1 MSNVVINNDRNIQNQ
16 RISNLEQ
23 SRVILPFHIDK
34 TRINKIIS
42 LFSRTKLALYSE
54 PDKLQINSLEY
65 NGVRVKPAIAA
76 IAPASKMTLAKTYI
90 ATIKK
95 DVSEK
100 VGLFYNKVVEVVEPK
115 KEEEIPVFGITQELN
130 LQEAFKLQQ
139 EAIQEA
145 TTEIDLTELN
155 KVLNPENKLPEE
167 EKQVLSNN
175 PLGETVI
182 ENPVNLNAE
191 EIKVNEAAVPNVP
204 QQNTPVAEGTTPVVE
219 QPKTLVKSKKG
230 NVLVIP
236 IIVVWLGLVL
246 FGTIKAVT
254 AILS

>member
-1 MSNVVINNDRNIQNQ
+1 MSNVVINNDKVIQNQ
-16 RISNLEQ
+16 KINSLEQ
-23 SRVILPFHIDK
+23 SRVILPFHVNKNQISKLIDLLSK
-34 TRINKIIS
+34 TKM
-42 LFSRTKLALYSE
+42 TLYSE

-65 NGVRVKPAIAA
+65 NGVRVNPAVAA

-95 DVSEK
+95 SISDTVSS
-100 VGLFYNKVVEVVEPK
+100 FYSKIVEAK
-115 KEEEIPVFGITQELN
+115 KEDVPVFGITQELN
-130 LQEAFKLQQ
+130 LQEAFKVQQ
-139 EAIQEA
+139 EAIEEA

-155 KVLNPENKLPEE
+155 KVLNSEKEMPEA
-167 EKQVLSNN
+167 EKQVLSNS

-191 EIKVNEAAVPNVP
+191 EIKVNETVESTIA
-204 QQNTPVAEGTTPVVE
+204 QQNTPIVE
-219 QPKTLVKSKKG
+219 QTVPEKPKTLAKSKKG

>member
-1 MSNVVINNDRNIQNQ
+1 MSNVVINNDKVIQNQ
-16 RISNLEQ
+16 KINSLEQ
-23 SRVILPFHIDK
+23 NRVILPFHVNKNQISKLIDLLSK
-34 TRINKIIS
+34 TKM
-42 LFSRTKLALYSE
+42 TLYSE

-65 NGVRVKPAIAA
+65 NGVRVNPAVAA

-95 DVSEK
+95 SISDTVSS
-100 VGLFYNKVVEVVEPK
+100 FYSKIVEAK
-115 KEEEIPVFGITQELN
+115 KEDVPVFGITQELN
-130 LQEAFKLQQ
+130 LQEAFKVQQ
-139 EAIQEA
+139 EAIEEA

-155 KVLNPENKLPEE
+155 KVLNSEKEMPEA
-167 EKQVLSNN
+167 EKQVLSNS

-191 EIKVNEAAVPNVP
+191 EIKVNETVESTIA
-204 QQNTPVAEGTTPVVE
+204 QQNTPIVEQKLPE
-219 QPKTLVKSKKG
+219 QPKTLAKSKKG

>member
-1 MSNVVINNDRNIQNQ
+1 MSNVVINNDKV
-16 RISNLEQ
+16 ISNHKTNSLEQ
-23 SRVILPFHIDK
+23 SRVILPFHVNKNQISKLTGLLSK
-34 TRINKIIS
+34 TKM
-42 LFSRTKLALYSE
+42 TLYSE
-54 PDKLQINSLEY
+54 PDKLQINSLKY
-65 NGVRVKPAIAA
+65 SGVRVNPAVAA

-95 DVSEK
+95 SISDTVSS
-100 VGLFYNKVVEVVEPK
+100 FYSKIVEAK
-115 KEEEIPVFGITQELN
+115 KEEVPVFGITQELN

-155 KVLNPENKLPEE
+155 KVLNSEKKLPEE
-167 EKQVLSNN
+167 EKQVLSNS
-175 PLGETVI
+175 PLGESII
-182 ENPVNLNAE
+182 ENPVNLNTE
-191 EIKVNEAAVPNVP
+191 VINVNNQTEASV
-204 QQNTPVAEGTTPVVE
+204 QQATTAVVE

-230 NVLVIP
+230 NVLVVP
-236 IIVVWLGLVL
+236 VIVIWLGLVL